1 MDSFHLKLTSLDVG
15 FKISTNEHKNRG
27 SPLKILTIDDS
38 TTMRRIIIN
47 TLARIGY
54 KDVVQA
60 DNGKTG
66 LAQLDEGGVDVIITD
81 WNMPEM
87 DGLEFVKRVRAADI
101 YKNIPILMVTTN
113 AAKEDI
119 VEALQAGVNNYVVKP
134 FTPETLKEK
143 IELLINST

>member
-1 MDSFHLKLTSLDVG
+1 MTIKKKFVYNRFTTTCTIIGGDS
-15 FKISTNEHKNRG
+15 
-27 SPLKILTIDDS
+27 LKILTIDDS
-38 TTMRRIIIN
+38 NTMRRIIIN
-47 TLARIGY
+47 TLSRIGY

-66 LAQLDEGGVDVIITD
+66 LQKLDEGGVDLIITD

-87 DGLEFVKRVRAADI
+87 DGLQFVKEVKTGP
-101 YKNIPILMVTTN
+101 YKDLPILMVTTN

-119 VEALQAGVNNYVVKP
+119 VQALQAGVNNYVVKP

-143 IELLINST
+143 IELLINS